1 MTDLPTTAPMAHV
14 SESDASGDRENL
26 AYRIGAPLLNRMAI
40 GRKLSL
46 GFGILVLLTILGAI
60 WNYVSSTAA
69 MAGINVADEVR
80 VPTALTAIR
89 AEANLLRV
97 QADVRGYLAL
107 SSDEYLQDQQRD
119 ARALQNDLNELT
131 VLSAQL
137 SPEDQQRLKR
147 VRELYDQLAADLPTL
162 FELHDD
168 QLEREP
174 AYAIVATK
182 GLRLGGQVLIDVGKL
197 IDEQGRRAAIEFGDQ
212 TEGIAQLAEM
222 ARFQGSFSA
231 MLSGLRGYTTTR
243 NRSFRGEYEANRDL
257 NQQAWDQL
265 QAIRPRLNAKQR
277 DLVDA
282 IAANRTAFL
291 LLPNDIFPILES
303 DRWRQDLYLFR
314 TDVLPRSIEMISL
327 LDQLTTNQQNALRTD
342 LHRGRQDLVQANRIV
357 LAGGGVALLLGIA
370 LATIFREN
378 IAGPVRRLTRVAERV
393 RGGDLHAQARVRSRD
408 EIGRLG
414 ETFNSMTTKLSQT
427 LSQVRSEKK
436 RADDLLHVVI
446 PIGVS
451 LASEKDFN
459 HLLET
464 MLVEAKTFCRADAGT
479 LYLRTETNQ
488 LKPMIVRNDTL
499 NFAMGGTSSVPVT
512 LPTIPLYD
520 AETNAPNHSNI
531 SSYVALE
538 GRSVNISDVAAASK
552 FDFSGPR
559 VFEAQ
564 TGYRS
569 HSLLTMPLKTADDH
583 VLGVMQLINA
593 KDAQTGAVTAFDEAL
608 QPLMESFSSLAVAA
622 LEAYVR
628 EQGLRQEIQQ
638 LRIEIDETRRQHEV
652 SAIVDTDFFQALQS
666 KARTM
671 RKRMAPAE

>member
-1 MTDLPTTAPMAHV
+1 MTDSSTAAPNARV
-14 SESDASGDRENL
+14 PDDREPADKENL
-26 AYRIGAPLLNRMAI
+26 AYRVGAPLLNRMAI
-40 GRKLSL
+40 GSKLSL

-60 WNYVSSTAA
+60 WNYLSSTNA
-69 MAGINVADEVR
+69 MTGINIADEVR
-80 VPTALTAIR
+80 APTALTAIR
-89 AEANLLRV
+89 AEANLLRL

-119 ARALQNDLNELT
+119 AGAFQNDLGELT
-131 VLSAQL
+131 ILSAQL

-162 FELHDD
+162 FALHDD

-197 IDEQGRRAAIEFGDQ
+197 IDEQGRRSAIEFRDEA
-212 TEGIAQLAEM
+212 EGIAQLAEM

-257 NQQAWDQL
+257 NQQAWNQL
-265 QAIRPRLNAKQR
+265 KSLRPRLNSKQR
-277 DLVDA
+277 ALVDA
-282 IAANRTAFL
+282 ISTNRDAFL
-291 LLPNDIFPILES
+291 SLPDEIFPILEG
-303 DRWRQDLYLFR
+303 DRWREDLYLFR
-314 TDVLPRSIEMISL
+314 TDILPQSTEMISL
-327 LDQLTTNQQNALRTD
+327 LDQLTTNQQIALRTD
-342 LHRGRQDLVQANRIV
+342 LHRGRQDLVNANRVV
-357 LAGGGVALLLGIA
+357 LAGGLVALALGIA

-378 IAGPVRRLTRVAERV
+378 IAGPVRRLTGVAERV
-393 RGGDLHAQARVRSRD
+393 RGGDLEAQARIRSCD
-408 EIGRLG
+408 EIGRLS
-414 ETFNSMTTKLSQT
+414 ETFNSMTSKLRQT

-451 LASEKDFN
+451 LASEKNFN

-464 MLVEAKTFCRADAGT
+464 MLVEAKTFCHADAGT
-479 LYLRTETNQ
+479 LYLRTETNH
-488 LKPMIVRNDTL
+488 LNPMIVRNDTL
-499 NFAMGGTSSVPVT
+499 NFVMGGTSDIAVT

-520 AETNAPNHSNI
+520 ATTNEPNHANI
-531 SSYVALE
+531 SAYVALE
-538 GRSVNISDVAAASK
+538 GRSINVSDLTNAAK

-559 VFEAQ
+559 AFEAQ
-564 TGYRS
+564 TGYHS
-569 HSLLTMPLKTADDH
+569 HSLLTIPLRTAENH

-593 KDAQTGAVTAFDEAL
+593 KDAESGEVIAFDEAL

-638 LRIEIDETRRQHEV
+638 LKIEIDETRRQHEV
-652 SAIVDTDFFQALQS
+652 SAIVDTDFFQSLQA

-671 RKRMAPAE
+671 RRRLTPSD

>member
-1 MTDLPTTAPMAHV
+1 MTNLSSTTPTNQAPV
-14 SESDASGDRENL
+14 SHTVVEREPL
-26 AYRIGAPLLNRMAI
+26 AYRVGAPLLNRMAI
-40 GRKLSL
+40 GSKLSL
-46 GFGILVLLTILGAI
+46 GFGILVLLTIVGAI
-60 WNYVSSTAA
+60 WNYVSSTNA
-69 MAGINVADEVR
+69 MAGINSTDEVR
-80 VPTALTAIR
+80 VPTALTAVR
-89 AEANLLRV
+89 AETNLLRL

-107 SSDEYLQDQQRD
+107 SSPEYLQDLQRD
-119 ARALQNDLNELT
+119 AQAFQSDLQDLT

-137 SPEDQQRLKR
+137 SPQDQQRLKR
-147 VRELYDQLAADLPTL
+147 VGELYDQLSADFPRL
-162 FELHDD
+162 FALHDD

-197 IDEQGRRAAIEFGDQ
+197 IDEQGRRRALEFSNE

-265 QAIRPRLNAKQR
+265 QASRPRLNSKQR
-277 DLVDA
+277 DLLDG
-282 IAANRTAFL
+282 IATNRTAFL
-291 LLPNDIFPILES
+291 QLPAEIFPILEG
-303 DRWRQDLYLFR
+303 DHWREDLYLFR
-314 TDVLPRSIEMISL
+314 TEVLPRSIEMIDL
-327 LDQLTTNQQNALRTD
+327 LDQLTKNQQNVLRAE
-342 LHRGRQDLVQANRIV
+342 LHRGRQDLVDANRVV
-357 LAGGGVALLLGIA
+357 LAGGVVALILGIA
-370 LATIFREN
+370 LAWIFREN
-378 IAGPVRRLTRVAERV
+378 IAGPVRRLTGVAERV
-393 RGGDLHAQARVRSRD
+393 RGGDLEAQARVRSRD
-408 EIGRLG
+408 EIGRLS
-414 ETFNSMTTKLSQT
+414 ETFNSMTTKLRQT

-436 RADDLLHVVI
+436 RADDLLNVVI

-464 MLVEAKTFCRADAGT
+464 MLVEAKTFCHADAGT
-479 LYLRTETNQ
+479 LYLRTDSDH
-488 LKPMIVRNDTL
+488 LSPMIVRNDTL
-499 NFAMGGTSSVPVT
+499 NFVMGGTSDVPVT
-512 LPTIPLYD
+512 LPLIPLYD
-520 AETNAPNHSNI
+520 KETNEPNHANV

-538 GRSVNISDVAAASK
+538 GKSVNISDLTNASS

-559 VFEAQ
+559 AFEAQ
-564 TGYRS
+564 TGYHS
-569 HSLLTMPLKTADDH
+569 HSLLTIPLKTAEDR

-593 KDAQTGAVTAFDEAL
+593 KDVTTGEVTAFDEAL

-652 SAIVDTDFFQALQS
+652 SQIVDTDFFHTLQA
-666 KARTM
+666 KARAM
-671 RKRMAPAE
+671 RQRRPPSE